1 MKVVYQHRALYNA
14 LYFLFENVVVLV
26 FLSWG
31 PVFHFDPSYLFLA
44 PLIASVCLYQKKEH
58 AVLSFSLRRT
68 GVKLLTAVFWTS
80 VVLMFFYFVFPHA
93 VNLTRPDWVKY
104 TMSPFVVIGLRL
116 GYQSLF
122 KEEKSGIPILVIGS
136 GLAMAA
142 FKEAC
147 TKNGA
152 EGYRMCYF
160 NWPSSSSEDA
170 VKRLGSL
177 VLENKIKTIVIA
189 TDNHRDHLP
198 VDLLLH
204 FRVQGLE
211 VVEAVSFYEQ
221 VFGKIWV
228 ESIKPSDLIFS
239 PGFNR
244 ETVISWGKRTLDLLA
259 ACFGLIVSMPVFFLL
274 PILIKLDSKGSV
286 FYRQERVGE
295 QGRPFMVFKFR
306 SMRQDAEV
314 KTGAVWASENDPRI
328 TKLGRIMRKLRLD
341 ELPQLINILKGE
353 MSFVG
358 PRPERAVFIEALEKK
373 IPFYNLRH
381 TVKPGLTGLA
391 QVRYRYGASEED
403 ALEKHQYD
411 LYYVKHLSLLF
422 DVSIILSTI
431 RVVLRGA
438 GAR

>member
-1 MKVVYQHRALYNA
+1 MKVLHQHKTRYNA
-14 LYFLFENVVVLV
+14 LYFLFQNLAVLV
-26 FLSWG
+26 FLAWG
-31 PVFHFDPSYLFLA
+31 PVFDFDPSYLFLA
-44 PLIASVCLYQKKEH
+44 PLVAGVCLYNQKEQ
-58 AVLSFSLRRT
+58 AFLPFSQRRI
-68 GVKLLTAVFWTS
+68 GVKLLIAISWTS
-80 VVLMFFYFVFPHA
+80 FVLMLFYFIFPHS
-93 VNLTRPDWVKY
+93 VKLTGSDWAKY

-122 KEEKSGIPILVIGS
+122 KEEVAGIPILVIGS
-136 GLAMAA
+136 GLALTT

-147 TKNGA
+147 TKNGV
-152 EGYRMCYF
+152 EGYRMSYF
-160 NWPSSSSEDA
+160 NWSSSSNEDA
-170 VKRLGSL
+170 AKVLGSL
-177 VLENKIKTIVIA
+177 VSENKIKTIVIA
-189 TDNHRDHLP
+189 TDNHREHLP
-198 VDLLLH
+198 VDLLLR
-204 FRVQGLE
+204 FRVQGVE

-228 ESIKPSDLIFS
+228 DSIKPSDLIFS

-244 ETVISWGKRTLDLLA
+244 ETVISWGKRTLDLFA
-259 ACFGLIVSMPVFFLL
+259 ACLGLILSMPVFIIL

-295 QGRPFMVFKFR
+295 QGKPFMVFKFR
-306 SMRQDAEV
+306 SMRQDAEL
-314 KTGAVWASENDPRI
+314 KTGAVWASENDPRV
-328 TKLGRIMRKLRLD
+328 TKLGKIMRTLRLD